1 MTEKLVTAL
10 VPTHNDLEL
19 LERTL
24 PLLAD
29 APDVEVVIVNNDP
42 SQDVRGWADE
52 HFPDARVIEMG
63 FDSGYARAMNTA
75 IAQTRGEFVLLLDS
89 DVFLTTSYISEMIR
103 FLAAHPHAGCAGGKL
118 FRYDLAADRQTDVLD
133 TAGIRLA
140 RSRRVISRGE
150 GERDLGNYDRAEQ
163 LFGVDGAGM
172 IVRRSALESVAVDG
186 EYFDSSFF
194 MHKEDTDL
202 CWRLRLAGWEVWYV
216 PSAVAAHG
224 RTTRGLGDR
233 RYLTSIAAFHR
244 NERTKRPLVRLHA
257 MKNQWLLLTK
267 NEDSHNFVRD
277 LPFIVGRECLVFL
290 YNCVFAPMTL
300 AAVREYARLLR
311 PTIRKRRLIKQRQTV
326 APVEIRCWLD
336 T

>member
-1 MTEKLVTAL
+1 MSAKLVTAL

-24 PLLAD
+24 PPLAD
-29 APDVEVVIVNNDP
+29 APNVEVVIVNNDP
-42 SQDVRGWADE
+42 SQDVRTWADE

-63 FDSGYARAMNTA
+63 FDAGYARGMNAA
-75 IAQTRGEFVLLLDS
+75 IAQTEGEFVLLLDS
-89 DVFLTTSYISEMIR
+89 DVFLGTSYISEMVR
-103 FLAAHPHAGCAGGKL
+103 FFAAHPRAGCAGGKL

-133 TAGIRLA
+133 TTGVRLG

-150 GERDLGNYDRAEQ
+150 GERDLGKYDRAEQ

-172 IVRRSALESVAVDG
+172 FVRRSALDSIAVDG

-202 CWRLRLAGWEVWYV
+202 CWRFRLAGWEVWYV
-216 PSAVAAHG
+216 PSAVGGHG
-224 RTTRGLGDR
+224 RTTSGLGDR
-233 RYLTSIAAFHR
+233 RYITSIPAYHR
-244 NERTKRPLVRLHA
+244 NERRKRPLVRLHA

-267 NEDSHNFVRD
+267 NEDRHNFVRD
-277 LPFIVGRECLVFL
+277 FPFIVGRESMVLL
-290 YNCVFAPMTL
+290 YNCIFAPATL
-300 AAVREYARLLR
+300 AAVRDYARLFR
-311 PTIRKRRLIKQRQTV
+311 PTIRKRRLIKQRQVV
-326 APVEIRCWLD
+326 APVDIRCWLG